1 MIGIVKKYW
10 CLGLAAFV
18 YFWTLY
24 YWFKP
29 DEIDILWSSIV
40 NYLVFFPVCGI
51 ILGIRYGRCRSNWKW
66 ILPFCAFIAV
76 MIHDMIA
83 VYSLFGKVE
92 FDPSQIPS
100 YLITAIPCAVA
111 EFIAHGASKR
121 KGKMEEGKW
130 IRVEEKTN
138 QEGDLKP

>member
-10 CLGLAAFV
+10 ALALTAFV
-18 YFWTLY
+18 YLWTLY
-24 YWFKP
+24 YWFRP
-29 DEIDILWSSIV
+29 DEIDILWSSII

-51 ILGIRYGRCRSNWKW
+51 ILGIHYGRCRSNWKW

-83 VYSLFGKVE
+83 GYSMFGKVE

-100 YLITAIPCAVA
+100 YLITAIPCAIA
-111 EFIAHGASKR
+111 EFIAHCVSKH
-121 KGKMEEGKW
+121 KGNMEE
-130 IRVEEKTN
+130 RMEKRI
-138 QEGDLKP
+138 